1 MNYIPLGQP
10 TMKLTSDDFHLDEQQ
25 IALINQYIDEQRVL
39 SNADLTTIIFTFNTK
54 TRNIEVRAGRDE
66 RGINLR

>member
-1 MNYIPLGQP
+1 
-10 TMKLTSDDFHLDEQQ
+10 MKLTSDDFHLDEQQ